1 MEASIIERAD
11 KAFNA
16 ITEWHKRKENRN
28 AILTPIKTKVGE
40 PKGYIVDM
48 DSLTIEQFNE
58 VREIALNHFKNN
70 EIVK

>member
-1 MEASIIERAD
+1 MEASIIERAE

-40 PKGYIVDM
+40 PKGYIIDI
-48 DSLTIEQFNE
+48 DSLTRKQSKQIQ
-58 VREIALNHFKNN
+58 EILLNHFKNN
-70 EIVK
+70 ESAK